1 MGNILDVTVRDYT
14 IRYHKLYEEVGTLTD
29 VVISDDYD
37 RVDLSLED
45 DNFNCE
51 DPLALIEWILERTKY
66 NSELTELLMFH
77 YHVAQGVRIHGKW
90 IDFED
95 WKELYEKYISD

>member
-1 MGNILDVTVRDYT
+1 MGNRLDITVRDYT

-37 RVDLSLED
+37 RIDLSLED
-45 DNFNCE
+45 EFNYE
-51 DPLALIEWILERTKY
+51 DPLALLDWICERTKY
-66 NSELTELLMFH
+66 NSELTELLEFH
-77 YHVAQGVRIHGKW
+77 YNLSQEAYVHGKC

-95 WKELYEKYISD
+95 WKEIYEKHISD

>member
-1 MGNILDVTVRDYT
+1 MGNRLDITVRDYT
-14 IRYHKLYEEVGTLTD
+14 IRYHALYQEVGTLTD

-45 DNFNCE
+45 ELNSE
-51 DPLALIEWILERTKY
+51 DPLVLIDWICEKAKY
-66 NSELTELLMFH
+66 NSELTELLERF
-77 YHVAQGVRIHGKW
+77 YHESREVAVHGKC

-95 WKELYEKYISD
+95 WKPIFEKHIE